1 MEPCRLSCSRGSRP
15 WSPPCRRATPGCASS
30 RRRTWSDRPCST
42 RWRGETVS
50 QSRREFLL
58 RTGCGALG
66 LAASQAAIE
75 KLGLISA
82 IAKPLGPSDYR
93 ALVCVFL
100 DGGNDG
106 SNMVIP
112 ADAAGYAAYAA
123 ARSGSA
129 LTIPQTSLLPI
140 TP

>member
-1 MEPCRLSCSRGSRP
+1 M
-15 WSPPCRRATPGCASS
+15 
-30 RRRTWSDRPCST
+30 
-42 RWRGETVS
+42 S

-82 IAKPLGPSDYR
+82 IARPLGPSDYR

-106 SNMVIP
+106 SNMIIP
-112 ADAAGYAAYAA
+112 ADTAGYGAYAA

-129 LTIPQTSLLPI
+129 LTIPRSGLLTI
-140 TP
+140 TPRTINRPFGLHPALPELQSLWNQQKQIGRAHV